1 VAKGTY
7 LRHPQRLAGWI
18 GRSVWI
24 NWIDDESLG
33 HRFKLLATDP
43 TGFALLRA
51 LDPTSDT
58 LPKPFW
64 ANLREI
70 KTIEEG

>member
-1 VAKGTY
+1 MGKAY
-7 LRHPQRLAGWI
+7 LRNPQRLASWI
-18 GRSVWI
+18 GKSVWV

-43 TGFALLRA
+43 MGFVLLRA
-51 LDPTSDT
+51 SDPTAAT
-58 LPKPFW
+58 PPKPFW
-64 ANLREI
+64 ANVREM